1 MYLKLYDVSTYY
13 VVLGYVLL
21 AVSLASV
28 NPGRCHRHTVHWTV
42 ISKKETNVPP
52 VKQGY
57 TFTHQLMSQAEAAA
71 PTRASPSLQGGVL
84 PHHPPRRPDSMS
96 ARLVVSCRTTDGL
109 T

>member
-42 ISKKETNVPP
+42 ISKKRNERVPRETGLHFRPP
-52 VKQGY
+52 ADEPSRSCS
-57 TFTHQLMSQAEAAA
+57 THEGFPIATGWRTA
-71 PTRASPSLQGGVL
+71 PGS
-84 PHHPPRRPDSMS
+84 RRPDSMS
-96 ARLVVSCRTTDGL
+96 ARLVVSCRTIHGL